1 MSSVVY
7 GNAGF
12 GCWSRVP
19 AIRGLNW
26 EAVVMQTNG
35 LGRGVG
41 AAPIPLQKLT
51 WFSCKLEGSL
61 GVLFASLVLAFPK
74 LQLNILAQAQ

>member
-1 MSSVVY
+1 MSSIVS

-12 GCWSRVP
+12 GCRSRVL

-26 EAVVMQTNG
+26 KAVVMQTNG
-35 LGRGVG
+35 LGGGVG
-41 AAPIPLQKLT
+41 AAPIPLQKLM

-61 GVLFASLVLAFPK
+61 GVLFASLVLVFPK
-74 LQLNILAQAQ
+74 LQLNILAQTQ

>member
-1 MSSVVY
+1 
-7 GNAGF
+7 
-12 GCWSRVP
+12 
-19 AIRGLNW
+19 
-26 EAVVMQTNG
+26 MQTDG
-35 LGRGVG
+35 LVGGVG
-41 AAPIPLQKLT
+41 AAPVPLQKLT